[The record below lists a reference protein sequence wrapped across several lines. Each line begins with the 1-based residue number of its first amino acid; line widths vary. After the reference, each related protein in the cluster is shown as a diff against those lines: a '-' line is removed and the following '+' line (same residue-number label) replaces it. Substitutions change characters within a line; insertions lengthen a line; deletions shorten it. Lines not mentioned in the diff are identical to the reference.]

1 MVDDK
6 DPGIS
11 DAELLHMASD
21 IAAAYVSHNNLSAEQ
36 LPDVIKT
43 VHATLS
49 SVGRGGPGN
58 ANSPRPAVP
67 VRRSIMPDYIVC
79 LEDGKRLKMLKRHL
93 RSAYNMTPD
102 EYRSKWGLPSDYPM
116 VAPNYA
122 KQRSQFAKKIGLGRK
137 GKGGGRGG
145 KA

>member
-6 DPGIS
+6 DSGIS

-21 IAAAYVSHNNLSAEQ
+21 IAAAYVSHNNLSPEQ

-49 SVGRGGPGN
+49 SVGRGLGKESDN
-58 ANSPRPAVP
+58 LKPAVP
-67 VRRSIMPDYIVC
+67 VRRLITPDYIVC

-93 RSAYNMTPD
+93 RAAYNMTPD
-102 EYRSKWGLPSDYPM
+102 EYRAKWGLPSDYPM

-137 GKGGGRGG
+137 GKGGGR
-145 KA
+145 A